1 MIARKFK
8 GGLCRLSL
16 RRVVRR
22 VVRFKL
28 FDVIGSVGKLSD
40 DFQFSAERF
49 DERSERGDVHIRT
62 SFETQNLRLLFT
74 QQFG

>member
-1 MIARKFK
+1 
-8 GGLCRLSL
+8 
-16 RRVVRR
+16 
-22 VVRFKL
+22 
-28 FDVIGSVGKLSD
+28 VIGSVGKLSD